1 MKLKPSSHG
10 ERRKKSRNPNRADR
24 AGQASREEN
33 TTLART
39 QSGQIFSR
47 HTPRFFSFILGLFT
61 PTGTTRKGKNFNPN
75 VHIIPKLARGGDRV
89 LISFTHTPL
98 ACRTTGYGNTPCPAQ
113 VVYSDIQ

>member
-1 MKLKPSSHG
+1 MNEERKAETQTVLIAQVKHHG
-10 ERRKKSRNPNRADR
+10 KKTQHLHGHRVDR
-24 AGQASREEN
+24 YFHDTHHG
-33 TTLART
+33 
-39 QSGQIFSR
+39 
-47 HTPRFFSFILGLFT
+47 FFSFILGLFT
-61 PTGTTRKGKNFNPN
+61 PTGTTHKGKNFNPN